1 MVNEVQ
7 QTEVPHFLEQLFERD
22 SRRILATLVRTLGDI
37 ELAEDAMQEAFAA
50 AASAWEAEGVP
61 EQPVSW
67 LISAGRFRA
76 VDLIRRDIRFRELQP
91 ELVARIEQVAANNSS
106 IADQEIEDDRL
117 RLIFTCCHPS
127 IDPSIQVPLTLR
139 EVCGLSTEEIA
150 NAFLVST
157 KAMAQRIVRGK
168 AKIRRAGVPFVI
180 PDRDHL
186 PERLDAVLSVIYLVF
201 NEGYSASAGA
211 RLTRV
216 ELSSEAIRLCR
227 LVLDLMPDPEVV
239 GLLALMLLH
248 ESRRD
253 ARLDERGDLVL
264 LEDQDRSLWN
274 REYIEEGMQLVER
287 ALASGRFG
295 SYTLQ
300 AAISA
305 VHAEAATASQTDWTQ
320 IVSLYD
326 VLCRLTISPVA
337 RLNRAVAIAMRDGP
351 LAGVEIID
359 AILDRGELGDYHLAH
374 SARGELLRRAG
385 RTADA
390 IGAFE
395 RAVALVKEDSQR
407 RFLTARLKALQS
419 DA

>member
-91 ELVARIEQVAANNSS
+91 ELVARIEQVAANNSN

-274 REYIEEGMQLVER
+274 REYIEEGIQLVER